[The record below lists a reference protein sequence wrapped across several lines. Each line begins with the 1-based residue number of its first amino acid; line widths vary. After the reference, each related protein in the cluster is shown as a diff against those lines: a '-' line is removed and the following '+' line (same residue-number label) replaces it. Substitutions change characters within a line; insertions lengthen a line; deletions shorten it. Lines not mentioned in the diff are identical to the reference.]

1 MPFPEQKI
9 AVLREL
15 CLAIRNG
22 GGENFQRKKKI
33 RISRNNIKNLNGVIF
48 LSLNFGFEW
57 MFSNT
62 INHCSSVQSF
72 ICKYAYL
79 YLLNQFF
86 SPLLFDRVRRKLA
99 LCPVGCERKDLA
111 GHPGET
117 SAVRYC
123 NGHVTFSPCIVYFLV
138 NNIKFKI

>member
-1 MPFPEQKI
+1 MPVPFPEQKI

-22 GGENFQRKKKI
+22 GSENFQRKKKI
-33 RISRNNIKNLNGVIF
+33 HISRNNIKNLNGVTF
-48 LSLNFGFEW
+48 LSLNSGFEW

-79 YLLNQFF
+79 YLINF
-86 SPLLFDRVRRKLA
+86 SL
-99 LCPVGCERKDLA
+99 
-111 GHPGET
+111 
-117 SAVRYC
+117 RYC
-123 NGHVTFSPCIVYFLV
+123 LTGSEGSQLCVLLDVSARTLLDTQEKHLLCAIVMDM
-138 NNIKFKI
+138 